1 MASPKPSDTG
11 RQAPYLIFILL
22 ASVIALVLLGVEA
35 FGQPDKDTRVV
46 LSYADLF
53 LCGLFFSDFVLSLYR
68 AENKL
73 HYMLTWGW
81 LDLIS
86 SIPAIDALRWGRAAR
101 LVRILRLLRGVR
113 SARMLTQFLVRHRV
127 QSGAMGGAMGG
138 ALLVLVV
145 ITFGS
150 VCILHAER
158 EQEGANIHSAEDALW
173 WAVTTMTTVGY
184 GDKFPVS
191 TEGRAVAAIL
201 MITGVGLFGSL
212 SGLVAATLLSP
223 AEARRDDEVA
233 LLRAEVRELR
243 ELIERRMDGEVR
255 KDAE

>member
-1 MASPKPSDTG
+1 MASPKTSDTA

-35 FGQPDKDTRVV
+35 FGQPDADTRVV

-53 LCGLFFSDFVLSLYR
+53 LCGLFFSDFLLSFYR

-127 QSGAMGGAMGG
+127 QSGAMGG

-233 LLRAEVRELR
+233 LLRVEVRELK
-243 ELIERRMDGEVR
+243 ELIERRMDAEVR